1 MQLDDDSS
9 SDQGNLLEAFV
20 SNKQVHAQPQQ
31 QQLDEQMAK
40 FKSLN
45 LKNNKSALADSKNK
59 LKRQ

>member
-20 SNKQVHAQPQQ
+20 SNKQVHAQPEPE
-31 QQLDEQMAK
+31 DPVAK

-45 LKNNKSALADSKNK
+45 LKKNKNALADSKNK
-59 LKRQ
+59 LKR